1 MRYAVA
7 IEPGTGA
14 AAWGVIV
21 PDLPGCFSAGDTLE
35 EAMIQAENAIA
46 GWIGIA
52 LDDGHAIPAPSC
64 IEALRAAH
72 PGFKCWLWVQVKA
85 DPPLPAMK
93 PKPRLG
99 RPSNQSPEVCHS
111 SANASPALVDEYK
124 KRVIAVM
131 SSYEAPRAFFA
142 HLDVCALDLLAFDLA
157 HEVAFYPA
165 MRGLVKSSHKST
177 SGPKPKV
184 AQALFLTQ
192 VRVILLRRGV
202 ALPQWANA
210 RARCD
215 DLVDFCGLLLGVSG
229 TQDGVIS
236 DRTAR
241 VAPVDGWTA
250 PPL

>member
-1 MRYAVA
+1 MSNLF
-7 IEPGTGA
+7 EPTLL
-14 AAWGVIV
+14 VEPRRV
-21 PDLPGCFSAGDTLE
+21 P
-35 EAMIQAENAIA
+35 
-46 GWIGIA
+46 
-52 LDDGHAIPAPSC
+52 
-64 IEALRAAH
+64 
-72 PGFKCWLWVQVKA
+72 
-85 DPPLPAMK
+85 
-93 PKPRLG
+93 G
-99 RPSNQSPEVCHS
+99 RPPNQKSAVCHN
-111 SANASPALVDEYK
+111 SANASLAIVDEYK
-124 KRVIAVM
+124 ERIRAVVRA
-131 SSYEAPRAFFA
+131 YEAPRAFFA
-142 HLDVCALDLLAFDLA
+142 HLDVRALDLLAFDLA

-215 DLVDFCGLLLGVSG
+215 DLVNFCGLLLGVSG